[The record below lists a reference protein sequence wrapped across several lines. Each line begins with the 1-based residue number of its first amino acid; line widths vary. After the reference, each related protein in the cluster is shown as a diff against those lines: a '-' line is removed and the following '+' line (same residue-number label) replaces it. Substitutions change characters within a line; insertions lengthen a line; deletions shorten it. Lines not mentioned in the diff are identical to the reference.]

1 MTDMKKTDDL
11 VDDANQSKL
20 ESKPVHDI
28 GDIRNKNNR
37 MRSGFLFG
45 LMAVLV
51 IGIFAL
57 KTYKNYFADDQQK
70 ASESTGDTSIS
81 QVSKIRTGLGQ
92 NFDPVE
98 NKAIIN
104 PGATGSGNTVSDGH
118 KEVPQEGFRKYLSI
132 PVAGQGGS
140 QTGASGS
147 SRTSQTSEPQE
158 ERKESKENV
167 PGKSG
172 MKVTAINLDP
182 DLYIEENR
190 LIPCAL
196 TTRFVSDV
204 AGRIS
209 CVFTEDVWSANH

>member
-1 MTDMKKTDDL
+1 
-11 VDDANQSKL
+11 
-20 ESKPVHDI
+20 
-28 GDIRNKNNR
+28 
-37 MRSGFLFG
+37 
-45 LMAVLV
+45 
-51 IGIFAL
+51 
-57 KTYKNYFADDQQK
+57 
-70 ASESTGDTSIS
+70 
-81 QVSKIRTGLGQ
+81 
-92 NFDPVE
+92 
-98 NKAIIN
+98 
-104 PGATGSGNTVSDGH
+104 
-118 KEVPQEGFRKYLSI
+118 
-132 PVAGQGGS
+132 S

-209 CVFTEDVWSANH
+209 CVFTEDVWSANHHTKL